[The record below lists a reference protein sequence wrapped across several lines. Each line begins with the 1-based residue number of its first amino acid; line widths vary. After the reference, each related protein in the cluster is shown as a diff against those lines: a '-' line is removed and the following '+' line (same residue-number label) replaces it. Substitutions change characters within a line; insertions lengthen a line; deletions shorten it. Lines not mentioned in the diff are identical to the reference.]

1 MPTER
6 QVTFAEFA
14 EHLASV
20 SVPRRVAEVIVH
32 HTWRPTAAQY
42 RGLSTVAGVRRYHM
56 EERGWSDNGYH
67 IMIGPP
73 GDIFLCRPLAQAGAH
88 CLGHNAYSIG
98 VSFIADFDC
107 EDPDQYPGLLVG
119 QQIIAALLH
128 RFDLQPADIHFH
140 REFADK
146 SCPGRRL
153 QLEPFRQAVQQ
164 LTVDSRQSGD
174 DSRQLLS
181 TVPCPLPTDTVKIVL
196 LPGSQVIPCR
206 AKVEH
211 EVTRVDVRPLAQVLG
226 YEVYDHIPD
235 QGKVYVRR
243 KVINADQM

>member
-6 QVTFAEFA
+6 QITLAEF
-14 EHLASV
+14 EQHLESV
-20 SVPRRVAEVIVH
+20 SVRRRVAEVIVH

-42 RGLSTVAGVRRYHM
+42 RGLSTVAGVRRYHTQ
-56 EERGWSDNGYH
+56 ERGWSDNGYH

-73 GDIFLCRPLAQAGAH
+73 GDIFLCRPLARAGAH
-88 CLGHNAYSIG
+88 CRGHNAHSIG
-98 VSFIADFDC
+98 VSFIADFDR
-107 EDPDQYPGLLVG
+107 ENPDQYPGLLVG
-119 QQIIAALLH
+119 QQVIAALLD
-128 RFDLQPADIHFH
+128 RFDLQPADLHFH

-153 QLEPFRQAVQQ
+153 ELPRFREEVRHLLQKPA
-164 LTVDSRQSGD
+164 GD
-174 DSRQLLS
+174 E
-181 TVPCPLPTDTVKIVL
+181 VKIVL

-211 EVTRVDVRPLAQVLG
+211 EVTRVDVRPLAQALG

-235 QGKVYVRR
+235 QGKVYLRR
-243 KVINADQM
+243 KLTGVEGTPLKLCPSRESG